1 MGQIWSLMTTDL
13 VHKANIALVDVIS
26 HIVANIVDTRG

>member
-13 VHKANIALVDVIS
+13 LHKGNIALVDVIS
-26 HIVANIVDTRG
+26 HIVATTVETRG